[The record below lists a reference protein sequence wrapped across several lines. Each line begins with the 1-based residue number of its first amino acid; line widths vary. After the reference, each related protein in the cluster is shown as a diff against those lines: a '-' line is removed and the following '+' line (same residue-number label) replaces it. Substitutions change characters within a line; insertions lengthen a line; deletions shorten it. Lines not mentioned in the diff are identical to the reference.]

1 MTTVARKLITAE
13 EFAQLPDP
21 PDGSRQELVRG
32 VIETMGR
39 PGFRHGKVNFRIA
52 KILDRYVEPNRLGHV
67 VPETGVV
74 TEHGPDTVRG
84 PDVAFWSADK
94 VPLDQ
99 EPAGYPDAVADLCIE
114 VLSPRP
120 NRKKILEKIR
130 EYLWAGVR
138 LVWVVDPEER
148 TVTVY
153 RSPEEGRLLHE
164 GATLSGEEVLPGFSV
179 PVTEFFMTASG
190 SEQTPASS

>member
-1 MTTVARKLITAE
+1 MTRIGQTLITAE
-13 EFAQLPDP
+13 EFAQMPAP
-21 PDGSRQELVRG
+21 SDGSRQELVRG
-32 VIETMGR
+32 VIETMSR
-39 PGFRHGKVNFRIA
+39 PGFRHGKVNFRVA
-52 KILDRYVEPNRLGHV
+52 KILDKHVEPNRLGHV

-74 TEHGPDTVRG
+74 TERGPDTVRG

-99 EPAGYPDAVADLCIE
+99 EPAGYPDVVADLCVE

-120 NRKKILEKIR
+120 DRKKTFEKVR

-138 LVWVVDPEER
+138 LVWVVDPENR

-164 GATLSGEEVLPGFSV
+164 GATLSGEDVLPGFSV
-179 PVTEFFMTASG
+179 SIAEFFAAASG
-190 SEQTPASS
+190 SERVAGP

>member
-1 MTTVARKLITAE
+1 MTRIAPKLITAE
-13 EFAQLPDP
+13 EFAQMPAP

-32 VIETMGR
+32 VIQTTSR
-39 PGFRHGKVNFRIA
+39 PGFRHGKVSFRIA
-52 KILDRYVEPNRLGHV
+52 KLLDKHVEPNHLGHV

-84 PDVAFWSADK
+84 PDVAFWSVVK

-99 EPAGYPDAVADLCIE
+99 EPAGYPDAVADLCVE
-114 VLSPRP
+114 VLSPRQD
-120 NRKKILEKIR
+120 RKKIFEKVR
-130 EYLWAGVR
+130 EYLWSGVR
-138 LVWVVDPEER
+138 LIWVVDPEDR

-164 GATLSGEEVLPGFSV
+164 GATLSGEDVVPGFSV
-179 PVTEFFMTASG
+179 SVAEFFAAASG
-190 SEQTPASS
+190 SDRPAGS

>member
-1 MTTVARKLITAE
+1 MTTATQKLVTAE
-13 EFAQLPDP
+13 EFFRIPEPA
-21 PDGSRQELVRG
+21 DGSRQELVRG
-32 VIETMGR
+32 VIVTMGM

-52 KILDRYVEPNRLGHV
+52 KILDKHVEPLRLGHV

-84 PDVAFWSADK
+84 PDVAFWSVAK
-94 VPLDQ
+94 IPLDV
-99 EPAGYPDAVADLCIE
+99 EPAGYPDAVADLCVE
-114 VLSPRP
+114 VLSPRQ
-120 NRKKILEKIR
+120 NRKKIFEKVR

-138 LVWVVDPEER
+138 IVWVVDPEER

-164 GATLSGEEVLPGFSV
+164 GATLSGEDVLPGFSV
-179 PVTEFFMTASG
+179 PVTEFFTVASG
-190 SEQTPASS
+190 SGTSSV

>member
-1 MTTVARKLITAE
+1 MTRIAQKLITAE
-13 EFAQLPDP
+13 EFAQMPAP

-32 VIETMGR
+32 AIETMGR
-39 PGFRHGKVNFRIA
+39 PGFRHGKINFRIA
-52 KILDRYVEPNRLGHV
+52 KILDKHVEPNRLGHV

-74 TEHGPDTVRG
+74 TERGPDTVRG
-84 PDVAFWSADK
+84 PDVAFWSAEK

-99 EPAGYPDAVADLCIE
+99 EPAGYPDAVADLCVE
-114 VLSPRP
+114 VLSPRQD
-120 NRKKILEKIR
+120 RKKIFEKVR

-138 LVWVVDPEER
+138 LVWVVDPEDR

-164 GATLSGEEVLPGFSV
+164 GATLSGEDVLPGFSV
-179 PVTEFFMTASG
+179 SVAEFFAGASG
-190 SEQTPASS
+190 SGTTPTPS

>member
-1 MTTVARKLITAE
+1 MTRIAQKSISAE
-13 EFAQLPDP
+13 EFAQMPDP

-39 PGFRHGKVNFRIA
+39 PGFRHRKINFRIA
-52 KILDRYVEPNRLGHV
+52 KILDKHVEPNRLGHV
-67 VPETGVV
+67 VPETRVV
-74 TEHGPDTVRG
+74 TERGPDTIRG

-99 EPAGYPDAVADLCIE
+99 EPAGYPDAVADLCVE
-114 VLSPRP
+114 VLSPRQD
-120 NRKKILEKIR
+120 RKKIFEKVR

-138 LVWVVDPEER
+138 LIWVVDPEDR

-164 GATLSGEEVLPGFSV
+164 GAILSGEDVLPGFSV
-179 PVTEFFMTASG
+179 PVSEFFARASG
-190 SEQTPASS
+190 SEAAHGGP